1 MKSMRLKLLSQATQP
16 AILLILFAAPG
27 GLSALTLDQL
37 RATAHD
43 AVVKKLVTVDRP
55 HFQGEGRELQYYVGG
70 IGPFLAEQI
79 YNPLLGSTI
88 TNQIQVEV
96 LRDFLREAARGRGG
110 ASSQSLNR
118 LYRDKAFWDQM
129 FGDIEAIIRR
139 QLTLVDGSAD
149 TAESRTMQHEEL
161 SQQIW
166 ETMQKSFDTEAKRL
180 NYDAAVPMA
189 AGAGAKSV
197 TLKTSP
203 PGGKI
208 FLMHSLEQDLARLE
222 GRAPHWT
229 NLEDEASL
237 MVDGVYWYSLRFGAQ
252 GGTPPKQID
261 FGRNEEQIEYT
272 LR

>member
-1 MKSMRLKLLSQATQP
+1 MKSLRIQGSNRAVR
-16 AILLILFAAPG
+16 
-27 GLSALTLDQL
+27 SALLLAVIAFPGSAHALTHDQL

-43 AVVKKLVTVDRP
+43 AVVKRLVTVDRP
-55 HFQGEGRELQYYVGG
+55 HFNGEGRELQYYVGG

-96 LRDFLREAARGRGG
+96 LRDFLNDAARGRGG

-129 FGDIEAIIRR
+129 FGEIETIIRR
-139 QLTLVDGSAD
+139 QLTLVDGSPD

-161 SQQIW
+161 SQKIW
-166 ETMQKSFDTEAKRL
+166 ETMQVAFDKEAKRL
-180 NYDAAVPMA
+180 NFDVAVPMA

-197 TLKTSP
+197 TLKTNP

-208 FLMHSLEQDLARLE
+208 FLMHAIEQDLARLE
-222 GRAPHWT
+222 GRAPRWT
-229 NLEDEASL
+229 NVKDEDSL
-237 MVDGVYWYSLRFGAQ
+237 MVDGVYWYSLQFGGQ
-252 GGTPPKQID
+252 VGTPPKQID
-261 FGRNEEQIEYT
+261 FGRNEEQLEYT